1 MKTKIWLDV
10 FKNIS
15 FQNHLFLSI
24 LFRILLIIYGEMQDS
39 VSEVPYTDIDYKV
52 VTDSARYVTINE
64 SPFQRHTYRYTPL
77 LAYLL
82 IPNILLHKC
91 VGKILFSIGDILV
104 AILIYKIIVDEYTA
118 IFEHNSS
125 AVMNRLRH
133 QQKMLKKTV
142 MLRLPEKYVLNAKY
156 GAMVWLYNPLT
167 MVIATRGNGD
177 SLTSLLVLMT
187 LWLLLRPLDSQAQY
201 FIAGL
206 MHGLAIHFR
215 IYPLVFSLSMFFY
228 AGRSNQRIWN
238 INAKQIYLV
247 IGTLLSLTTL
257 TVYFYRLYGTQFLYE
272 SYIYHLVRKDT
283 RHNFSLFFYMQ
294 YLNADQAVT
303 IMEKVLTFLPQL
315 IILILSSVQF
325 GPNRK
330 TLPFSIFIQSFIMV
344 TFNSVLTSQYFVWFL
359 SILPLC
365 WKNFSKLKIRSVC
378 SYTLLWFLT
387 QAAWLFPAYLLEF
400 KGWNTFNLLWV
411 QGIMFFA
418 SNIFILERLIT
429 NFWAVAD
436 FRLKE
441 L

>member
-1 MKTKIWLDV
+1 MFLDAI
-10 FKNIS
+10 KKIS

-24 LFRILLIIYGEMQDS
+24 LIRILLIIYGEIQDE
-39 VSEVPYTDIDYKV
+39 VSQVPYTDIDYKV
-52 VTDSARYVTINE
+52 VTDGARYVANNE

-82 IPNILLHKC
+82 IPNILMHKC
-91 VGKILFSIGDILV
+91 IGKILFSIGDILV
-104 AILIYKIIVDEYTA
+104 AVLIYKIIIDEYTST
-118 IFEHNSS
+118 FQHNSS

-133 QQKMLKKTV
+133 QQKTFKKT
-142 MLRLPEKYVLNAKY
+142 MIFRLPEKYVLNAKY
-156 GAMVWLYNPLT
+156 GALVWLYNPLT

-177 SLTSLLVLMT
+177 SLTSLLVLIT
-187 LWLLLRPLDSQAQY
+187 LWLLMKPLDNQAQY
-201 FIAGL
+201 FLAGL
-206 MHGLAIHFR
+206 VHGLAIHFR
-215 IYPLVFSLSMFFY
+215 IYPLVFSLSMFLF
-228 AGRSNQRIWN
+228 AGRTNHRIWN
-238 INAKQIYLV
+238 INSKQIFLV
-247 IGTLLSLTTL
+247 MGTLLSLAAF
-257 TVYFYRLYGTQFLYE
+257 TVYFYSLYGYQFIYE
-272 SYIYHLVRKDT
+272 TYIYHLVRKDT
-283 RHNFSLFFYMQ
+283 RHNFSLYFYMQ
-294 YLNADQAVT
+294 YLNADKPAT
-303 IMEKVLTFLPQL
+303 IIEKLLTFVPQL
-315 IILILSSVQF
+315 IILILSSFHF

-365 WKNFSKLKIRSVC
+365 WKNFSKLNIRAAC

-411 QGIMFFA
+411 QGVMFFA

-429 NFWAVAD
+429 NFGVVAD

-441 L
+441 F

>member
-1 MKTKIWLDV
+1 MKTILDA

-15 FQNHLFLSI
+15 FQNHLILSI
-24 LFRILLIIYGEMQDS
+24 LIRILLIVYGEIQDS
-39 VSEVPYTDIDYKV
+39 ISEVPYTDIDYKV
-52 VTDSARYVTINE
+52 VTDGARYVTNDE
-64 SPFQRHTYRYTPL
+64 SPFERHTYRYTPL

-82 IPNILLHKC
+82 IPNIVMHKC
-91 VGKILFSIGDILV
+91 IGKILFSIGDILV
-104 AILIYKIIVDEYTA
+104 AVLIYKIIVDEYTA

-125 AVMNRLRH
+125 AVMNRLR
-133 QQKMLKKTV
+133 QQKKTIQKPIIS
-142 MLRLPEKYVLNAKY
+142 RLPEKYVLNAKY
-156 GAMVWLYNPLT
+156 GALIWLYNPLT

-177 SLTSLLVLMT
+177 TLTSLLVLVT
-187 LWLLLRPLDSQAQY
+187 LWLLLKPSDTQIQY
-201 FIAGL
+201 LIAGL
-206 MHGLAIHFR
+206 VHGLAIHFR
-215 IYPLVFSLSMFFY
+215 IYPLIFSLSMFLY
-228 AGRSNQRIWN
+228 AGRTNQRIWN
-238 INAKQIYLV
+238 INLKQISLV
-247 IGTLLSLTTL
+247 IGTLLSLTAL
-257 TVYFYRLYGTQFLYE
+257 TVYFYRLYGTQFIYE

-283 RHNFSLFFYMQ
+283 RHNFSLYFYMQ
-294 YLNADQAVT
+294 YLNADQPIT
-303 IMEKVLTFLPQL
+303 IIEKLLTFVPQL
-315 IILILSSVQF
+315 IILTLSSFHF

-378 SYTLLWFLT
+378 SYTLIWFLT

>member
-1 MKTKIWLDV
+1 MKMIVDML
-10 FKNIS
+10 KNIS
-15 FQNHLFLSI
+15 LQNHLLLSI
-24 LFRILLIIYGEMQDS
+24 LIRILLIIYGEIQDS

-52 VTDSARYVTINE
+52 VTDGARYVTNDE
-64 SPFQRHTYRYTPL
+64 SPFLRHTYRYTPL

-82 IPNILLHKC
+82 VPNILLHKC
-91 VGKILFSIGDILV
+91 IGKIIFSIGDILV
-104 AILIYKIIVDEYTA
+104 AVLLYKIIIDEYTA
-118 IFEHNSS
+118 VFEHNSS
-125 AVMNRLRH
+125 AVMNRLKH
-133 QQKMLKKTV
+133 QQKVFKKKLI
-142 MLRLPEKYVLNAKY
+142 LRLPDKYVLNAKY
-156 GAMVWLYNPLT
+156 GALLWLYNPLT

-177 SLTSLLVLMT
+177 SLTSLLVLVT
-187 LWLLLRPLDSQAQY
+187 LWLLLKPLDSQIQY

-206 MHGLAIHFR
+206 VHGLAIHFR
-215 IYPLVFSLSMFFY
+215 IYPLVFSLSMFLY
-228 AGRSNQRIWN
+228 AGRTNPRIWN
-238 INAKQIYLV
+238 INLKQIYLV
-247 IGTLLSLTTL
+247 FGTLLSLTAL
-257 TVYFYRLYGTQFLYE
+257 TVYFYGLYGTKFIYE

-294 YLNADQAVT
+294 YLNADQPVT
-303 IMEKVLTFLPQL
+303 IFEKMLTFVPQL
-315 IILILSSVQF
+315 IILILSSFHF
-325 GPNRK
+325 GTNRK
-330 TLPFSIFIQSFIMV
+330 TLPFSIFIQAFIMV

-387 QAAWLFPAYLLEF
+387 QAAWLGPAYLLEF

>member
-1 MKTKIWLDV
+1 MKVLLQVI
-10 FKNIS
+10 KNIS
-15 FQNHLFLSI
+15 FQNHLILSI
-24 LFRILLIIYGEMQDS
+24 LIRILLIVYGEIQDDI
-39 VSEVPYTDIDYKV
+39 SEVPYTDIDYKV
-52 VTDSARYVTINE
+52 VTDGARYVTNNE

-82 IPNILLHKC
+82 VPNILWHKC
-91 VGKILFSIGDILV
+91 VGKVLFSIGDILV
-104 AILIYKIIVDEYTA
+104 AVLIYKIIVDEYTA
-118 IFEHNSS
+118 IFEHNTS

-133 QQKMLKKTV
+133 QKRTLKNTTIF
-142 MLRLPEKYVLNAKY
+142 RLPEKYVLNAKY
-156 GAMVWLYNPLT
+156 GALLWLYNPLT

-177 SLTSLLVLMT
+177 SLTSLLVLVT
-187 LWLLLRPLDSQAQY
+187 LWLLLKPSDSLAQY
-201 FIAGL
+201 FLAGL
-206 MHGLAIHFR
+206 VHGLAIHFR
-215 IYPLVFSLSMFFY
+215 IYPLIFSLSMFLY
-228 AGRSNQRIWN
+228 AGRTNQRIWN
-238 INAKQIYLV
+238 INLKQTYLV
-247 IGTLLSLTTL
+247 IGTLLSLTAL
-257 TVYFYRLYGTQFLYE
+257 TAYFYRLYGTQFIYE

-283 RHNFSLFFYMQ
+283 RHNFSLYFYMQ
-294 YLNADQAVT
+294 YLNADKSITV
-303 IMEKVLTFLPQL
+303 IEKLLTMAPQL
-315 IILILSSVQF
+315 IILVLSSFHF
-325 GPNRK
+325 GSNRK

-378 SYTLLWFLT
+378 SYTLIWFLT

-418 SNIFILERLIT
+418 SNIYILERLIT
-429 NFWAVAD
+429 NFGVVAD